1 MFWMNYKES
10 DMDKSVTQIIEE
22 VCQDICDNYCKH
34 PTLHTPDEWENV
46 MDEVCE
52 NCPLNRLQ

>member
-1 MFWMNYKES
+1 
-10 DMDKSVTQIIEE
+10 MDKSVTQIIEE

-52 NCPLNRLQ
+52 NCPLNKLQ